1 MFGMLDYRA
10 HKLYLILMFIPHTLI
25 FLVGV
30 FGLPLINYGIGV
42 SLADE
47 RIYQII
53 ISLISVFI
61 VEVIWILLVQQV
73 FEKVL
78 SFIFELFVDVIPDDG
93 RTKEEAMW
101 GVWGGKK
108 AISAMEFGQHP
119 KEWSQEVME
128 YIPNSDWVQK
138 LFYKEVVEERIGIM
152 KVHYTTNPE
161 TPYTDFEVNK
171 VLEDFNLKKGI
182 IETYLCDKLLR
193 RGLYNYAFFLFL
205 LIVHPAG

>member
-78 SFIFELFVDVIPDDG
+78 RFIFDLSL
-93 RTKEEAMW
+93 M
-101 GVWGGKK
+101 
-108 AISAMEFGQHP
+108 
-119 KEWSQEVME
+119 
-128 YIPNSDWVQK
+128 
-138 LFYKEVVEERIGIM
+138 
-152 KVHYTTNPE
+152 
-161 TPYTDFEVNK
+161 
-171 VLEDFNLKKGI
+171 
-182 IETYLCDKLLR
+182 
-193 RGLYNYAFFLFL
+193 
-205 LIVHPAG
+205 